1 VIQLP
6 TLVAIAE
13 ITRSGKGPRHKE
25 IVELVPF
32 SKGRVSQH
40 LQTLKDEDLV
50 KESDKGNY
58 LINKDSLWNHFTT
71 FFDENLRQDDNPS
84 LPNLNQIKRHI
95 TANEDRYYDKLR
107 DGFEQHLL
115 EALANARQKPRIQTL
130 RDVFRDVERSIH
142 DYAWLNADDTDLLAL
157 SLTTYREPPYDTNDD
172 ATKAMQRVKEELL

>member
-6 TLVAIAE
+6 TFVALAE
-13 ITRSGKGPRHKE
+13 ITQSSRGSRHKE

-50 KESDKGNY
+50 KESESGNY
-58 LINKDSLWNHFTT
+58 MIDKDALWNCFTT
-71 FFDENLRQDDNPS
+71 FFDENLRQDENPS
-84 LPNLNQIKRHI
+84 LPNLNQVRRHI
-95 TANEDRYYDKLR
+95 TGKEDEYYGKLR
-107 DGFEQHLL
+107 DHFEQYLL
-115 EALANARQKPRIQTL
+115 GTLANARQKPRIQTL

-142 DYAWLNADDTDLLAL
+142 DYAWLNADDTELLAL
-157 SLTTYREPPYDTNDD
+157 SLTTYQEPPYETNEE